1 MSNSTQ
7 NPQHGIQTS
16 GNAADKSAELRL
28 RIISALVLAAV
39 AISVTLIGN
48 WSFSIM
54 IALLGVMISRE
65 WLVITSSKSVEDDV
79 LGTAIYWVLFTLSMT
94 FVLAGEPWIA
104 VLAFGASALVL
115 LIWTVVAKSEMW
127 MAPGLIYVG
136 IPMAAL
142 YAIRNQFEG
151 QGAGLIFLLFAFVW
165 ATDIFAYFA
174 GRKFGGAK
182 LLPSVSPNKTWSGFF
197 GGLVAAAICAA
208 IASFFLV
215 SIGFWA
221 GLAAGVLIS
230 VVSQAGDL
238 FESALKRRFGVKDS
252 GNVIPGHGGF
262 MDRVDGFVFA
272 AVAASLILL

>member
-1 MSNSTQ
+1 M
-7 NPQHGIQTS
+7 
-16 GNAADKSAELRL
+16 
-28 RIISALVLAAV
+28 
-39 AISVTLIGN
+39 
-48 WSFSIM
+48 
-54 IALLGVMISRE
+54 
-65 WLVITSSKSVEDDV
+65 
-79 LGTAIYWVLFTLSMT
+79 
-94 FVLAGEPWIA
+94 A

-115 LIWTVVAKSEMW
+115 LIWAAVAKSELW
-127 MAPGLIYVG
+127 IAPGLIYAG

-142 YAIRNQFEG
+142 FAIRNQSED
-151 QGAGLIFLLFAFVW
+151 QGAGLIFLLFAIVW

-182 LLPSVSPNKTWSGFF
+182 LMPSVSPNKTWSGFF

-208 IASFFLV
+208 IASYFLI

-221 GLAAGVLIS
+221 GLAAGMLIS